1 MELGTFL
8 IMNKPN
14 VLVVEDEELMRSI
27 LRQLLED
34 VGCNVLTADS
44 AENALEIFPASEI
57 AVTLTD
63 IKMSGMDGLELLDRI
78 KSIDEEAI
86 VIIMTAYSS
95 VDSAIAAL
103 RKGAYDYVTKPFVN
117 EDLLQ
122 TVKNAILTRELFREN
137 RVLRRE
143 IDKRYGFSEIIGK
156 SEALQEVFRIVEKVA
171 ETNASIL
178 IQGESGTGKELI
190 ARAIHFNSGRAGK
203 AFLAVNCGALPES
216 LLESELFGH
225 MKGAFTGATA
235 DKKGLFRAA
244 DGGTLLLDE
253 IGEMPQQL
261 QVKLLRALQEQE
273 VMPVGSSK
281 PVKFDARIIAATN
294 KNLETEVAENRFRED
309 LFYRLNVIEISLPPL
324 RARREDIP
332 LLTKHFIAK
341 IAREQ
346 NANEKPITREA
357 MAAMM
362 GYNWQGNVR
371 ELQNAVERAFILS
384 NDEITPEN
392 LPPKIRVNTENN
404 FEMRDPEGLR
414 PTLEEM
420 ERRYISEI
428 LASVGQD
435 KTDAAEILGIDLST
449 LYRKLK
455 RYDNM

>member
-1 MELGTFL
+1 
-8 IMNKPN
+8 MNKPN

-34 VGCNVLTADS
+34 EGCNVLTADS
-44 AENALEIFPASEI
+44 AENALEIFPTNEI
-57 AVTLTD
+57 DVTLTD
-63 IKMSGMDGLELLDRI
+63 IKMSGMDGLELLDQL
-78 KSIDEEAI
+78 KTIDDEAI

-122 TVKNAILTRELFREN
+122 TVKNAIRTKELFREN

-171 ETNASIL
+171 DTNASIL

-203 AFLAVNCGALPES
+203 SFLAVNCGALPES

-225 MKGAFTGATA
+225 TKGSFTGATA
-235 DKKGLFRAA
+235 DKKGLFRSA
-244 DGGTLLLDE
+244 DGGTLFLDE
-253 IGEMPQQL
+253 IGEMPQPL

-273 VMPVGSSK
+273 VVPVGASK
-281 PVKFDARIIAATN
+281 AVKFDARIIAATN

-324 RARREDIP
+324 RSRREDIP
-332 LLTKHFIAK
+332 LLVKHFVGK

-346 NANEKPITREA
+346 NSAEKPISKEA
-357 MAAMM
+357 MSAMLNH
-362 GYNWQGNVR
+362 NWQGNVR

-384 NDEITPEN
+384 NDEIELEN
-392 LPPKIRVNTENN
+392 LPPKIRNGAENN
-404 FEMRDPEGLR
+404 FEMTDPQGLR

-420 ERRYISEI
+420 ERRYIVEI
-428 LASVGQD
+428 LDSVGQD

>member
-1 MELGTFL
+1 
-8 IMNKPN
+8 MNKPN

-156 SEALQEVFRIVEKVA
+156 SEALQEVFRIVENVA